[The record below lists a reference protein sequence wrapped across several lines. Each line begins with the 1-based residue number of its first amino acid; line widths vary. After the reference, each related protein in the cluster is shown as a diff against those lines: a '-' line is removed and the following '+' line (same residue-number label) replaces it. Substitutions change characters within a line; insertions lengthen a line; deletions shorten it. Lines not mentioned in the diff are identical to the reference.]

1 MEESKERK
9 WIQKEISINAN
20 TVTLKSFIDERNKKT
35 VAKKV
40 KDIIGVG
47 YKFEDIL

>member
-1 MEESKERK
+1 MEETKERK
-9 WIQKEISINAN
+9 WIQKEICINAN

-35 VAKKV
+35 FAKKV
-40 KDIIGVG
+40 KDFISAG

>member
-20 TVTLKSFIDERNKKT
+20 TFIDERNKKT
-35 VAKKV
+35 FAKKA
-40 KDIIGVG
+40 KDFISLG

>member
-1 MEESKERK
+1 MEETKERK

>member
-9 WIQKEISINAN
+9 WIQKEICINAN

-35 VAKKV
+35 LAKKF
-40 KDIIGVG
+40 KDFISVG
-47 YKFEDIL
+47 YKFEDIF